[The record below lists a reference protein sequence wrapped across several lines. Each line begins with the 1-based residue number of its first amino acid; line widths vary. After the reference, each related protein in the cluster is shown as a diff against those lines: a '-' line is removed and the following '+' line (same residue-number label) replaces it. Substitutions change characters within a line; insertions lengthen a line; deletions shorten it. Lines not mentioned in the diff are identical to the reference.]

1 MKLPASIFKR
11 RITSWAAF
19 LVATGSMAV
28 FAASQLET
36 MEQEVSAIC
45 EKSRDAVVKIHAQRQ
60 FQIGGLPFLPSQRV
74 GTGFFIDK
82 DGHILTAATVVE
94 DADTC
99 WIEWRGQKINARMI
113 GRDPQTN
120 LALLKIELEDGTGTP
135 FLPQGNSDALH
146 VGSMVIAFGF
156 PYDLPSMP
164 VVGFVGGWDIQSG
177 GRVFATSH
185 IRAGCRL
192 SRGQG
197 GGPVLNSRGEVI
209 GVAVAAYMDDQCYVL
224 PINAARKIAA
234 DILESGGPQYTW
246 VGLVISERQLALNPT
261 QASQTQVFVQ
271 QIYSNT
277 PAASAGFRVGDVVVS
292 ITSNDVHRSADVLNA
307 MFYHRVG
314 DAVEFTVLR
323 DGQEMKLLLTVG
335 ARPPQEAFGFQPV
348 QQVAP
353 ARQPVQW
360 PVMVPTSQQR

>member
-11 RITSWAAF
+11 RITFWAAL
-19 LVATGSMAV
+19 LVTAGFTAA
-28 FAASQLET
+28 FAATQLET

-60 FQIGGLPFLPSQRV
+60 FQIGGLPFLPSQCV

-82 DGHILTAATVVE
+82 NGDILTAATVLD
-94 DADTC
+94 DADSC
-99 WIEWRGQKINARMI
+99 WIEWRGQKVNARLI

-120 LALLKIELEDGTGTP
+120 LALLKIEPEDGMATP
-135 FLPQGNSDALH
+135 FLPQGNSDELH
-146 VGSMVIAFGF
+146 VGSMVIAIGF

-177 GRVFATSH
+177 GHVFATSH

-197 GGPVLNSRGEVI
+197 GGPVLNVHGEVI

-224 PINAARKIAA
+224 PINAARKITA
-234 DILESGGPQYTW
+234 DILELGGPQHSW
-246 VGLVISERQLALNPT
+246 VGLGVSEKRLAINLAEPNQPQVVI
-261 QASQTQVFVQ
+261 Q
-271 QIYSNT
+271 QIYSNA

-292 ITSNDVHRSADVLNA
+292 ITSNEVHHSADVLNV

-314 DAVEFTVLR
+314 DTVEFTVLR

-335 ARPPQEAFGFQPV
+335 ARPSQEAFDFQPV
-348 QQVAP
+348 QQIVP
-353 ARQPVQW
+353 GRQPVQW
-360 PVMVPTSQQR
+360 PMMVPTARQR

>member
-1 MKLPASIFKR
+1 MKSPASIFKR
-11 RITSWAAF
+11 RVTFWAAF
-19 LVATGSMAV
+19 LVATGLTTV

-45 EKSRDAVVKIHAQRQ
+45 EKSRDAVVKIHAQRE
-60 FQIGGLPFLPSQRV
+60 FQIGGLPFLPGERV
-74 GTGFFIDK
+74 GSGFFIDK
-82 DGHILTAATVVE
+82 DGHILTAATVVD

-99 WIEWRGQKINARMI
+99 WIEWRGQKINARII

-120 LALLKIELEDGTGTP
+120 LALLKIEPEAGTTTP
-135 FLPQGNSDALH
+135 FLPQGNSDELH

-177 GRVFATSH
+177 GHVFATSH

-197 GGPVLNSRGEVI
+197 GGPVLNVHGQVI
-209 GVAVAAYMDDQCYVL
+209 GIAVAAYMDDQCYVL
-224 PINAARKIAA
+224 PINAARKITA
-234 DILESGGPQYTW
+234 DILQYGAAQHTW
-246 VGLVISERQLALNPT
+246 VGLGVSERHLALNPT
-261 QASQTQVFVQ
+261 EAGQSEVFVQ

-277 PAASAGFRVGDVVVS
+277 PAASAGFHIGDVVVS
-292 ITSNDVHRSADVLNA
+292 IASNEVHHSADVLNT
-307 MFYHRVG
+307 MFYHHVG

-323 DGQEMKLLLTVG
+323 NGEERKLLLTVG
-335 ARPPQEAFGFQPV
+335 ARPPQEAFGFEPV
-348 QQVAP
+348 QQVPAP
-353 ARQPVQW
+353 RPPVRW
-360 PVMVPTSQQR
+360 PVIVPASQQH

>member
-1 MKLPASIFKR
+1 MKSPASIFKR
-11 RITSWAAF
+11 RITCWAAL
-19 LVATGSMAV
+19 LVAAGPTAV
-28 FAASQLET
+28 FAASQLEI

-60 FQIGGLPFLPSQRV
+60 FQIGGLPFLPAQRV

-82 DGHILTAATVVE
+82 DGHILTAATVV
-94 DADTC
+94 DDSDTS

-120 LALLKIELEDGTGTP
+120 LALLKIEPEDGTATP
-135 FLPQGNSDALH
+135 FLPQGNSDELH

-197 GGPVLNSRGEVI
+197 GGPVLNSHGEVI

-224 PINAARKIAA
+224 PINAARKITA
-234 DILESGGPQYTW
+234 DILELGEPQHTW
-246 VGLVISERQLALNPT
+246 VGLGVSERHLAINPT
-261 QASQTQVFVQ
+261 EVGQSQVFIQ

-292 ITSNDVHRSADVLNA
+292 ITSNEVHHSADVLNA

-314 DAVEFTVLR
+314 DTVEFTVLR
-323 DGQEMKLLLTVG
+323 EGQETKLLLTVG
-335 ARPPQEAFGFQPV
+335 ARPPQEAFGIQPSQPIV
-348 QQVAP
+348 PV
-353 ARQPVQW
+353 RQPVYR
-360 PVMVPTSQQR
+360 PLMVPEP